1 MERLRVALAI
11 LAAPVMLAG
20 PPARGADDAVLYL
33 RRDPTGTVQLDPER
47 PTSSSSAQIEA
58 SVRSGDEHVF
68 GTFLD
73 DGSWGPRTLA
83 QGMGLAILYLV
94 TGREG
99 MSECAEITVT
109 LVRRRGA
116 ARNDDLLATA
126 TVTTTLAGDRAR
138 LPPVEIQ
145 VPIHGARDGRTL
157 SPGDRLGMRIALRN
171 RCADRAAVRLRF
183 DGATVASR
191 LELPDNCP
199 AAANPDQR
207 DGDDDGLGDACD
219 NCAQRAN
226 PDQRDVDGDG
236 RGDACDSCVTVAN
249 PDQRDGDDDGLGDA
263 CDNCAQRANPDQR
276 DVDGDGRGDA
286 CDSCVTVANP
296 DQADADGDGV
306 GDACD
311 RCPDAAGEPGEAAGC
326 PCGVVSCDDGDVC
339 TADACVAGLG
349 CQHTA
354 ATGIGAVSCGLA
366 RVRQRLRSASPDEL
380 APRVGR
386 RRSPLQRALARCERL
401 SAATTR
407 ALRTGVRKRID
418 MRLGKLEREI
428 QSLALRIDEAY
439 AATLMS
445 GGLRDALLAEVVA
458 VHQAA
463 RAIR

>member
-116 ARNDDLLATA
+116 ARNDDPLATA

-199 AAANPDQR
+199 AA
-207 DGDDDGLGDACD
+207 
-219 NCAQRAN
+219 
-226 PDQRDVDGDG
+226 
-236 RGDACDSCVTVAN
+236 AN

>member
-1 MERLRVALAI
+1 MDRLRVALAI

-99 MSECAEITVT
+99 MSECAEITVS

-145 VPIHGARDGRTL
+145 VPIHGARDERTL
-157 SPGDRLGMRIALRN
+157 SSGDRLGMRIALRN
-171 RCADRAAVRLRF
+171 RCGDRAAVRLRF

-199 AAANPDQR
+199 AA
-207 DGDDDGLGDACD
+207 
-219 NCAQRAN
+219 
-226 PDQRDVDGDG
+226 
-236 RGDACDSCVTVAN
+236 AN

-354 ATGIGAVSCGLA
+354 ATGIGAVSCGLT

>member
-1 MERLRVALAI
+1 MDRLRVALAI

-99 MSECAEITVT
+99 MSECAEITVS

-116 ARNDDLLATA
+116 ARNDDPLATA

-199 AAANPDQR
+199 AA
-207 DGDDDGLGDACD
+207 
-219 NCAQRAN
+219 
-226 PDQRDVDGDG
+226 
-236 RGDACDSCVTVAN
+236 AN

>member
-1 MERLRVALAI
+1 MDGSDRLRVALAI
-11 LAAPVMLAG
+11 LAAPVLLAA

-58 SVRSGDEHVF
+58 SVRSGDEYVF

-99 MSECAEITVT
+99 MSECAEITVS

-116 ARNDDLLATA
+116 ARNDEPLAAA

-138 LPPVEIQ
+138 LPPVEIEL
-145 VPIHGARDGRTL
+145 PIHGTRDERTL

-171 RCADRAAVRLRF
+171 RCGDRAAVRLRF
-183 DGATVASR
+183 DGSTVASR

-207 DGDDDGLGDACD
+207 D
-219 NCAQRAN
+219 
-226 PDQRDVDGDG
+226 V
-236 RGDACDSCVTVAN
+236 
-249 PDQRDGDDDGLGDA
+249 DDDGLGDA

-380 APRVGR
+380 APRLGR

-401 SAATTR
+401 SAVTTR

-418 MRLGKLEREI
+418 MRLAKLEREI

-445 GGLRDALLAEVVA
+445 GGLRDALLVDVVA